1 MKRQYGTCNVF
12 GLTASELIRELRS
25 VEYDANRK
33 LTIKTNAFDYDVDG
47 FAESIQDDDR
57 LFDFDFDGDR
67 IVLNGSVCAKFTLE
81 DQGAE

>member
-33 LTIKTNAFDYDVDG
+33 LTIKTN
-47 FAESIQDDDR
+47 DR

-81 DQGAE
+81 DQ